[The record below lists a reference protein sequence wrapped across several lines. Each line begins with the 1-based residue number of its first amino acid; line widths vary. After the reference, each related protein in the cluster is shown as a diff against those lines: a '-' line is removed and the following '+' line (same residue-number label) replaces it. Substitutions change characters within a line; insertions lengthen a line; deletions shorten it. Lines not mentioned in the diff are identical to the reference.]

1 MSSRYFAINL
11 KMWAKVPSLNQEF
24 EDDLEDELD
33 NNVEVISE
41 EEESEADE
49 IMMIRVKMEFGRI
62 KWLHEQQKLK
72 KLSLERNILQS
83 RLQQRTAECAQER
96 ERLQQERGRLLQERG
111 VLQQEDYRLAEET
124 INVARKVLKMLEE
137 GE

>member
-1 MSSRYFAINL
+1 
-11 KMWAKVPSLNQEF
+11 MWAKVPSLNQEF
-24 EDDLEDELD
+24 EDDLEDEFD
-33 NNVEVISE
+33 NNVDGDSE
-41 EEESEADE
+41 EEESEDEESEADE

-83 RLQQRTAECAQER
+83 RLQQRLAECAQER
-96 ERLQQERGRLLQERG
+96 ERLQQERGR
-111 VLQQEDYRLAEET
+111 LQQEDYRLAEET

>member
-1 MSSRYFAINL
+1 
-11 KMWAKVPSLNQEF
+11 MWAKVPSLNQEF
-24 EDDLEDELD
+24 EDDLEDEFD
-33 NNVEVISE
+33 NNVDGDSE
-41 EEESEADE
+41 EEESEDEESEADE

-83 RLQQRTAECAQER
+83 RLQQRLAECAQER
-96 ERLQQERGRLLQERG
+96 ERLQQERRRLLHERG
-111 VLQQEDYRLAEET
+111 ELQQEDYRLAEET
-124 INVARKVLKMLEE
+124 INVARKVLKMLEK